1 MKKTICFALS
11 LIIILM
17 MCACSSKSQ
26 SPVATPAPSQEVMA
40 EPISEESC
48 EMVRDALPYYAYA
61 EFDTDENGV
70 VKVDVKVDSDDLPH
84 YGDLIFRTL
93 YTAENVFPKY
103 RANIRFW
110 TGKDIPI
117 SYMGTLS
124 SGTLNDSRSGSLK
137 MTSIKSANDL
147 TEQFPALQFLLNAV
161 DNGVSFEEYDKYNYI
176 TDKLNDMSRTEA
188 EILEELAPEYNM
200 TGEELSAWIYEIM
213 EKIY

>member
-11 LIIILM
+11 LIIVLM

-93 YTAENVFPKY
+93 YTAENVFGNLDFVIHDESGNEVTINPEMDDSQYFK
-103 RANIRFW
+103 AVDDSLTARFN
-110 TGKDIPI
+110 TFAQNMMPC
-117 SYMGTLS
+117 YLRLL
-124 SGTLNDSRSGSLK
+124 SGTGVVDYAYNDTMMYAK
-137 MTSIKSANDL
+137 QM
-147 TEQFPALQFLLNAV
+147 
-161 DNGVSFEEYDKYNYI
+161 
-176 TDKLNDMSRTEA
+176 
-188 EILEELAPEYNM
+188 
-200 TGEELSAWIYEIM
+200 
-213 EKIY
+213 